1 MGGDHKTM
9 EEKMNSTELTGMFGI
24 IAVAAATAI
33 IVLGLRAPWNRCP
46 PPAVCK
52 DHGKIRRVKRAK
64 LVGQELIL
72 LDDVE
77 PGDWIQVD
85 ANEYATFYKLAEP
98 PKPPENQTFGELEE
112 KDKG

>member
-1 MGGDHKTM
+1 M
-9 EEKMNSTELTGMFGI
+9 EGVFGLIAIIAAVVIIWKSGI
-24 IAVAAATAI
+24 ITD
-33 IVLGLRAPWNRCP
+33 RCP

-52 DHGKIRRVKRAK
+52 DHGKIRRVKRAR

-77 PGDWIQVD
+77 PGDWIEVD
-85 ANEYATFYKLAEP
+85 SNEYETFYKLAVPPDP
-98 PKPPENQTFGELEE
+98 PKNQTFGELEE